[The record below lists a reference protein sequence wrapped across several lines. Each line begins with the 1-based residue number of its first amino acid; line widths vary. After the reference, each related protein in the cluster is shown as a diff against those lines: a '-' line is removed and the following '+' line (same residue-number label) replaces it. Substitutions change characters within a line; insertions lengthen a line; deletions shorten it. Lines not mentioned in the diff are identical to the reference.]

1 MKVIPWCTPLSV
13 SISFAFNYVPGT
25 GEGRFRLK
33 KWYIRNLRV
42 DFQNAKLPVSIW
54 IWMSAWQHTEY
65 EFCIGQIW
73 RTLANSQTEKS
84 KATIWEDVVPKER
97 KHSHL
102 ERCSVWRKIH
112 CEWRSIYL
120 ERCRWRVGSGQHLC
134 FPHNGVHC
142 TPSVRKRSVTRTE

>member
-13 SISFAFNYVPGT
+13 SISFAFNYVHVPGT

-33 KWYIRNLRV
+33 KSYIRNLRV

-54 IWMSAWQHTEY
+54 ILLDVNLTVRPNTNFAS
-65 EFCIGQIW
+65 
-73 RTLANSQTEKS
+73 NSQMEKS
-84 KATIWEDVVPKER
+84 KATIWEDVVSKES

-142 TPSVRKRSVTRTE
+142 TPSVRKRSVTGTE